1 MQAPGKPKMSDLG
14 YRTESPAPEEPSPH
28 APVPARR
35 LGDATGPETAN
46 DGNTR
51 PRDDDRRVVLV
62 GASVRAATESAR
74 RGGFRVLAVD
84 RFGDVDTLQ
93 AAECWLPVDHLRP
106 AFPAPYSWRGA
117 RAIFCGGLA
126 GGERHPAD
134 GAAVAPL
141 PADIRILGPTADV
154 RDRLRS
160 PRELSR
166 LAIDAGVD
174 FPAYVEPTAGGS
186 RWADMPGE
194 NARWLWKDRQGC
206 GGLGVRWANAAEEPG
221 RGGYRQRW
229 VSGRACGATFLGDGR
244 QARLLGVCRSLFV
257 RSGTARSRGAA
268 ASPDDAYAPATAAD
282 RPFVYAGSFGPVS
295 LPQAIRR
302 PIASLG
308 QLAARRF
315 GLRGLFNADFI
326 VASCPI
332 AGTRVWLLEIN
343 PRWSGSSE
351 LIEMAWPQ
359 AVAELTGAGSPDAAD
374 SPPPGTA
381 ASADQAVH
389 SLFRL
394 HWQFLVA
401 RRHLPR
407 QDASSGGD
415 RADERRADGLPR
427 IAGPPRPE
435 DPPRFWKRIVFAT
448 RPGHVRHDRLKP
460 CRDRAGGTDWRLGDI
475 PHDGQFIGRGEPIA
489 TLIGESTGVTPR
501 SIRNQIRRVREAVV

>member
-1 MQAPGKPKMSDLG
+1 MSDLRYPTG
-14 YRTESPAPEEPSPH
+14 GSALGRSAS
-28 APVPARR
+28 PVPAPDSRP
-35 LGDATGPETAN
+35 GDLACHDPGHEGGREP
-46 DGNTR
+46 DG
-51 PRDDDRRVVLV
+51 DDRRVVLI
-62 GASVRAATESAR
+62 GASVRAAAESAR

-106 AFPAPYSWRGA
+106 AFPAPHSWRGA
-117 RAIFCGGLA
+117 PAIVCGGLA

-186 RWADMPGE
+186 WWADMPGE
-194 NARWLWKDRQGC
+194 NARWLWKDRQGS
-206 GGLGVRWANAAEEPG
+206 GGLGVRWASAAEEPG

-229 VSGRACGATFLGDGR
+229 VPGRACGATFLGDGR
-244 QARLLGVCRSLFV
+244 DARLLGVCRSLFV
-257 RSGTARSRGAA
+257 RRRMAESGGTAPTRHGVLTPVA
-268 ASPDDAYAPATAAD
+268 AAD
-282 RPFVYAGSFGPVS
+282 RPFVYAGGFGPVS

-332 AGTRVWLLEIN
+332 AGPRVWLLEIN

-359 AVAELTGAGSPDAAD
+359 AVAELTGTGSTDAAGSLARGPTGRAD
-374 SPPPGTA
+374 RPS
-381 ASADQAVH
+381 D

-394 HWQFLVA
+394 HWQFLAA
-401 RRHLPR
+401 RRQLPR
-407 QDASSGGD
+407 PDIPPD
-415 RADERRADGLPR
+415 RNPADEPRADGPPR
-427 IAGPPRPE
+427 IAGPPRPG

-460 CRDRAGGTDWRLGDI
+460 RGNRADGATWRLGDI

-501 SIRNQIRRVREAVV
+501 SIRHQIRRVREAVV